1 MNCPQQISLYYDLF
15 VYCYGRFNMAT
26 TGYMTYLLF
35 IFTFTL
41 CTGIVTLKLI
51 FVAVNTSI
59 LSYILNMI
67 VCDDYKSWLI
77 LHPLFTIGS
86 KGRYLIHSY
95 IHRFFVGFCCCKF
108 CYLNNFLTTAFK
120 HLGDLREMLQESDD
134 PIDPPDPP
142 EPPGSEPD
150 QEHLRLLNAQT
161 NLIFPSVKKY
171 KCHSCEAPDCTI
183 TAPCISA
190 LEVC

>member
-1 MNCPQQISLYYDLF
+1 
-15 VYCYGRFNMAT
+15 MAT

-51 FVAVNTSI
+51 FVAVNTSL

-67 VCDDYKSWLI
+67 VCDVYKSWLI
-77 LHPLFTIGS
+77 LNPLLTIGS

-108 CYLNNFLTTAFK
+108 CYLNIFFNNGFK
-120 HLGDLREMLQESDD
+120 TSR
-134 PIDPPDPP
+134 
-142 EPPGSEPD
+142 
-150 QEHLRLLNAQT
+150 
-161 NLIFPSVKKY
+161 
-171 KCHSCEAPDCTI
+171 
-183 TAPCISA
+183 
-190 LEVC
+190 